1 MLVRALTYRNE
12 PLKVVVGKAVSGGVE
27 GVLQLPSGSMRDAAT
42 GS

>member
-12 PLKVVVGKAVSGGVE
+12 GLPTVVGKAMSGGHDGIVH
-27 GVLQLPSGSMRDAAT
+27 LSAPADAAE